1 MKHPVR
7 TAHTVTEELSATTH
21 RSQCRRGPLRTA
33 ASLLAAVAL
42 TGGMMAASVLV
53 VGTGPS
59 GAATTPTPPNTM
71 YVLNTTGSSLL
82 SFAPGA
88 TGNVAPSSTVSGAG
102 STLNSPSAAALD
114 SSGNIWVANDLA
126 NTVVEFTQTQLAT
139 GGAPAPTVTL
149 AATANSLDNPTS
161 LVFDRSGDLWVS
173 NATNNSVVE
182 FTPSQ
187 LATSGAPVPKVT
199 ITSDGVVPAS
209 ISAPGSLA
217 VDGSGNL
224 WIGNAGNNTV
234 VRLTPT
240 QLSATGTPTP
250 AVTLTSTANS
260 LDNPNSLVFDRSG
273 DLWVS
278 NATNSSVV
286 EFTPSQLAAS
296 GAPAPSITLSSNTT
310 NLDGPHGLT
319 FDSFGNLW
327 VGNSLGNSITEFAPA
342 LLAASGT
349 PTPTATLTGLATG
362 LSGPAGVVF
371 VPSTGYTL
379 AASDGG
385 IFNYG
390 GSGFFGSQG
399 GSPLNKPIVG
409 MAGSPDG
416 LGYWLVASDGGIFN
430 FGDAGFYGSH
440 GGSPLNK
447 PVVGMAATPDGKGYW
462 LVASDGGI
470 FTYGD
475 ATFHGSHG
483 ASPLNKPIVG
493 MAATGDG
500 GGYWLVA
507 SDGGIFN
514 YGDAGFCGSHGG
526 SPLNKPIVGM
536 AASSDSGG
544 YWLVASD
551 GGIFTYGDAGFYG
564 SAGSIALNKPIV
576 GMAAT
581 PDGGGYWL
589 VASDGGIFTYGDAGF
604 FGSHGGSP
612 LNKPIVAMA
621 GPYG

>member
-1 MKHPVR
+1 MV
-7 TAHTVTEELSATTH
+7 
-21 RSQCRRGPLRTA
+21 
-33 ASLLAAVAL
+33 SLAAAVAL
-42 TGGMMAASVLV
+42 VGGTLAASVLV
-53 VGTGPS
+53 VGSGAS
-59 GAATTPTPPNTM
+59 GAATPTPPNTM
-71 YVLNTTGSSLL
+71 YVLNTTGSSVS

-88 TGNVAPSSTVSGAG
+88 TGNVAPTSSVSGAG
-102 STLNSPSAAALD
+102 STISGPSSMALD
-114 SSGNIWVANDLA
+114 SSGNIWVTNTGPD
-126 NTVVEFTQTQLAT
+126 TVVEFTQAQLAT

-149 AATANSLDNPTS
+149 AATAGSLDGPTA
-161 LVFDRSGDLWVS
+161 LVFDRAGDLWVS
-173 NATNNSVVE
+173 NVFNNSVVE
-182 FTPSQ
+182 FTPGQ
-187 LATSGAPVPKVT
+187 LAASGSPTPKVT
-199 ITSDGVVPAS
+199 ITSNGLVPAS
-209 ISAPGSLA
+209 IDSPEALA
-217 VDGSGNL
+217 LDGSGNL
-224 WIGNAGNNTV
+224 WIGNSGNSTV
-234 VRLTPT
+234 VKLTPT

-250 AVTLTSTANS
+250 AVTLTSAAITAPES
-260 LDNPNSLVFDRSG
+260 LTFDRSG
-273 DLWVS
+273 NLWVANYS
-278 NATNSSVV
+278 IPGNLVAFS
-286 EFTPSQLAAS
+286 PAQLAAS
-296 GAPAPSITLSSNTT
+296 GAPVPKVTISSNST

-319 FDSFGNLW
+319 FDRFGNLW
-327 VGNSLGNSITEFAPA
+327 VGNYLSNSITEFSPTQ
-342 LLAASGT
+342 LAASGT
-349 PTPTATLTGLATG
+349 PTPTSTLAGASTG
-362 LSGPAGVVF
+362 LSGPAAVAI
-371 VPSTGYTL
+371 VPATGYTL

-430 FGDAGFYGSH
+430 FGDAGFFGSH

-447 PVVGMAATPDGKGYW
+447 PVVGMAGSPDGKGYW

-475 ATFHGSHG
+475 AGFFGSHG
-483 ASPLNKPIVG
+483 GTPLNKPIVG

-507 SDGGIFN
+507 SDGGIFT
-514 YGDAGFCGSHGG
+514 YGDAGFFGSHGG
-526 SPLNKPIVGM
+526 SPLNKPIVAM
-536 AASSDSGG
+536 ASTPDSGG

-564 SAGSIALNKPIV
+564 SHGGSPLNKPIV

-612 LNKPIVAMA
+612 LNKPIVAMT